1 MPQIIVTAD
10 RAAAFGE
17 GAVTLR
23 ERVSVADF
31 ESEHF
36 AAQLV
41 ERLGWAVGDADEV
54 ERVEEFELPAEM
66 ATELGESTADRG
78 DPITDPRDPITD
90 PGEAIAEPADRV
102 SVPSPA

>member
-1 MPQIIVTAD
+1 MPQIIVTAE
-10 RAAAFGE
+10 RGAAFGE

-36 AAQLV
+36 ATQLV
-41 ERLGWAVGDADEV
+41 ERLGWAVGDAVEV
-54 ERVEEFELPAEM
+54 ERDSEVEAPAEPNTDP
-66 ATELGESTADRG
+66 ADPGE
-78 DPITDPRDPITD
+78 PITD
-90 PGEAIAEPADRV
+90 AANRV

>member
-10 RAAAFGE
+10 RGAAFGE

-23 ERVSVADF
+23 ERVTVADF

-36 AAQLV
+36 ASQLV
-41 ERLGWAVGDADEV
+41 ERLGWAVGDADEA
-54 ERVEEFELPAEM
+54 ERVREPVEALP
-66 ATELGESTADRG
+66 
-78 DPITDPRDPITD
+78 DPITDPAEPIDALRDPIDQQPEPMTD
-90 PGEAIAEPADRV
+90 PAEPL